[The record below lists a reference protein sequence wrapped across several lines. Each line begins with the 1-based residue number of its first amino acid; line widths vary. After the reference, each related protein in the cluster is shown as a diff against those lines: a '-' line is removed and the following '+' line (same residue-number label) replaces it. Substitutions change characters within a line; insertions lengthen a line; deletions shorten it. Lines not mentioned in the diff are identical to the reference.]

1 MLLLFVTCGM
11 VAAPVAEGKPKQ
23 KRPEDWRRC
32 GAYLVKRAGLEDK
45 WASRIPNQVFSDS
58 VNREPKFLSHLLA
71 MAYVES
77 RFDDAAK
84 SSSGARGILQ
94 VTRIGA
100 EAAAEVCFLPI
111 LSRTNLHLLHNPK
124 LNVQYASCLFQRYLT
139 ETGNNWTHALIL
151 YNGGY
156 LQLKRFQETGT
167 LVEETKN
174 YIAHVQHAR
183 ALCLATR
190 P

>member
-1 MLLLFVTCGM
+1 MLWLSVSCGV
-11 VAAPVAEGKPKQ
+11 VAARRAESKKPD
-23 KRPEDWRRC
+23 DWRKC

-45 WASRIPNQVFSDS
+45 WASRIPNQIYADS
-58 VNREPKFLSHLLA
+58 INQEPKFLSHLMA

-84 SSSGARGILQ
+84 SSSGARGLLQ

-111 LSRTNLHLLHNPK
+111 LSRTNLHLLHRPK
-124 LNVQYASCLFQRYLT
+124 LNVLYASCLFQRYLT
-139 ETGNNWTHALIL
+139 ETKNNWTHALIL

-156 LQLKRFQETGT
+156 LQLKRFRETGT
-167 LVEETKN
+167 LSEETTR
-174 YIAHVQHAR
+174 YLAHVQNAR